1 MCIRDSYG
9 GEELG
14 KTIGGDILEGKKSY
28 LMVTAMSRA
37 DEEQREVL
45 RHTYKDAALAPAEK
59 IARVRAVFDALDVP
73 RLTEQQISLRFDR
86 ALATLDGLNVPDARK
101 EPLREYARSL
111 MGRRK

>member
-1 MCIRDSYG
+1 M
-9 GEELG
+9 
-14 KTIGGDILEGKKSY
+14 
-28 LMVTAMSRA
+28 
-37 DEEQREVL
+37 
-45 RHTYKDAALAPAEK
+45 
-59 IARVRAVFDALDVP
+59 RAVFDALDVP